1 MRIIK
6 STMLAMLAAS
16 LSIAS
21 FTASANEDDWRA
33 LQRAKINAAQ
43 AVVIATDRIGGY
55 AVELDFDE
63 DDGRGY
69 YEVEVHNGNQK
80 HEVKINAYTCKIIKT
95 ESDGERL
102 SGGRPEVS
110 LQQAIITAERETQGK
125 AIKADLE
132 NRGDRD
138 SYYEVDTI
146 RRNIDYEVKID
157 ARSGKVL
164 HIDRDD

>member
-33 LQRAKINAAQ
+33 LQRAKINAN
-43 AVVIATDRIGGY
+43 TG
-55 AVELDFDE
+55 
-63 DDGRGY
+63 
-69 YEVEVHNGNQK
+69 
-80 HEVKINAYTCKIIKT
+80 KIIKT
-95 ESDGERL
+95 ESDGERR

-138 SYYEVDTI
+138 SYYEVETI
-146 RRNIDYEVKID
+146 RRNTDYEVKID